1 MLTVENLNQY
11 YGSSQTLREL
21 TFEVPAGACTALLG
35 RNGVGKT
42 TLLRCLMGVVPIAR
56 GSIRFAGQEIG
67 GLPPFQRVRLGIG
80 YVPQGREIFPRL
92 TVAEN
97 LLMGLASKRAGGQG
111 AIPGDVFEMF
121 PVLKQMLGRRGGD
134 LSGGQQQQLAIARAL
149 VMRPKLLILDE
160 PTEGIQPSIIKEIER
175 VIRALSER
183 GDMAILLVEQYF
195 DFARELAD
203 QYLVL
208 RRGEIVKRGAGGEM
222 DAQELRTYLV
232 V

>member
-1 MLTVENLNQY
+1 MLTVEKLNQY
-11 YGSSQTLREL
+11 YGSSQTLRDL
-21 TFEVPAGACTALLG
+21 SFEVPAGACTALLG

-42 TLLRCLMGVVPIAR
+42 TLLRCLMGVVPIAS
-56 GSIRFAGQEIG
+56 GSIRFEGQEIAR
-67 GLPPFQRVRLGIG
+67 LSPFQRVRLGIG

-92 TVAEN
+92 TVQEN
-97 LLMGLASKRAGGQG
+97 LLMGLASKRAGG
-111 AIPGDVFEMF
+111 PGDIPDDVFAMF

-134 LSGGQQQQLAIARAL
+134 LSGGQQQQLAIGRAL

-208 RRGEIVKRGAGGEM
+208 RRGEIVKRGSGAEM
-222 DAQELRTYLV
+222 DAQELRSYLV